1 MDEYGESPS
10 IYVWP
15 KGHEEGDAFPADFWR
30 RVTKALES
38 AGIEWE
44 VV

>member
-1 MDEYGESPS
+1 MDEFGETTS

-15 KGHEEGDAFPADFWR
+15 KGHEEGTAIPEEFWGR
-30 RVTKALES
+30 LTSAMES

-44 VV
+44 AV

>member
-1 MDEYGESPS
+1 MDEFGEFRS

-15 KGHEEGDAFPADFWR
+15 KGHEEGAPFGDDFWK
-30 RVTKALES
+30 RVGEALTS

-44 VV
+44 TT